1 MEKVL
6 SSNRGFSDRG
16 IDFPSLDA
24 MTYLNTGTVGIT
36 PAPVVEDLIRYSKL
50 AETEGQRAYEP
61 LKVKVESTR
70 GVLAETLNAS
80 VDEIAFGSNAT
91 EAINWVAAGLD
102 MREGDEVLM
111 SNSEHPAM
119 LFPWGN
125 QRDKGKV
132 RLRWFDVDHDPEIT
146 LSNLQSAITANTRI
160 ISVSHVERHH
170 GVRLPVKE
178 ICELAKDEGVL
189 SLVDGAQSLGMF
201 PVDVQAMGC
210 DFYVGNGHKW
220 LCGPNGIGILYV
232 NSKRLK
238 LLTPAHAGPANK
250 PGESFWDKAGGI
262 ILPNR
267 ASKYEYGTRNLASL
281 AALASSVQYHQNIG
295 IDLIEQRLS
304 SLADTV
310 RNCIRAREWL
320 LTSPEDWTRG
330 SVLVSFHIPEIDAKE
345 FCRRLASEF
354 DTFVSPNSSNGIR
367 VSPHFYNTEHD
378 INDAFSTIDSA
389 LNERES

>member
-1 MEKVL
+1 MSANGTFV
-6 SSNRGFSDRG
+6 DRS

-24 MTYLNTGTVGIT
+24 MIYLNTGTVGIT
-36 PAPVVEDLIRYSKL
+36 PAPVIEDLIRYTKL

-61 LKVKVESTR
+61 LKAKVESAR
-70 GVLAETLNAS
+70 AILAETLNAS
-80 VDEIAFGSNAT
+80 ADEIAFGSNAT

-102 MREGDEVLM
+102 MRVGDEVLM

-132 RLRWFDVDHDPEIT
+132 SLRWFDVDHDPEIT
-146 LSNLQSAITANTRI
+146 LSNLRSSISPNTKV

-170 GVRLPVKE
+170 GVRLPVEE
-178 ICELAKDEGVL
+178 ICELANDEGIL

-201 PVDVQAMGC
+201 PIDVQAMGC

-220 LCGPNGIGILYV
+220 LCGPNGIGVLYV

-238 LLTPAHAGPANK
+238 LLTPAHAGPSNK

-281 AALASSVQYHQNIG
+281 AALASSVRYHRKIG
-295 IDLIEQRLS
+295 IDLIEQRLA
-304 SLADTV
+304 SLADKV
-310 RNCIRAREWL
+310 RDCIRVRGWL

-330 SVLVSFHIPEIDAKE
+330 SVLVSCYIPGIDAKE

-367 VSPHFYNTEHD
+367 FSPNFYNTEQD
-378 INDAFSTIDSA
+378 ISDAFSTIDSA
-389 LNERES
+389 LSEMEY